1 MMRRNALRANCK
13 LGQICRPP
21 YFTINLTGIK
31 ADFKVDSV
39 RSGHD
44 MKNVVASLK
53 REIQP
58 FVPFR
63 NATEGVPYRA

>member
-1 MMRRNALRANCK
+1 MPCARK
-13 LGQICRPP
+13 LQARPDLPAP